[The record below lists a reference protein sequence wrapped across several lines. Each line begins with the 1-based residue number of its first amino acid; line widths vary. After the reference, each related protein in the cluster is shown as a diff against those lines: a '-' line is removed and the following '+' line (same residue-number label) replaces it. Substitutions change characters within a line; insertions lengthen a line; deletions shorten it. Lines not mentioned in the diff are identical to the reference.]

1 MTRLTTLSGICALT
15 LLGFLPVSS
24 RADGLLGCR
33 GGGWQGVNHGSYS
46 PLHYWLPSIY
56 TCRAYHRPGNSYEQ
70 YVDVEAQPP
79 SHSTPGPQGGAK
91 GVPMPGPDDSR
102 PKRLPNPD
110 EPKK

>member
-1 MTRLTTLSGICALT
+1 MAMTRLTTLSGICALT

-56 TCRAYHRPGNSYEQ
+56 TCRAYHHPVNSYEQ
-70 YVDVEAQPP
+70 YVDVETQPP
-79 SHSTPGPQGGAK
+79 SPSPAGGEGEKKTVPTP
-91 GVPMPGPDDSR
+91 VPDDSR
-102 PKRLPNPD
+102 PKRLP
-110 EPKK
+110 